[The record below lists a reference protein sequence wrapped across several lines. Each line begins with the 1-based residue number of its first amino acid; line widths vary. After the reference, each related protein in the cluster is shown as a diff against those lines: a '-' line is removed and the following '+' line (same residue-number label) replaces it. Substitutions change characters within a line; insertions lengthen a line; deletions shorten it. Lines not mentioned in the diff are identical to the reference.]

1 MENRARRQSRNNEFW
16 LILKKMD
23 NSARYYS
30 DLGPLQVVWELSD
43 WTQATNKSW

>member
-30 DLGPLQVVWELSD
+30 DLGPLQYTPVI
-43 WTQATNKSW
+43 ATHVHLM